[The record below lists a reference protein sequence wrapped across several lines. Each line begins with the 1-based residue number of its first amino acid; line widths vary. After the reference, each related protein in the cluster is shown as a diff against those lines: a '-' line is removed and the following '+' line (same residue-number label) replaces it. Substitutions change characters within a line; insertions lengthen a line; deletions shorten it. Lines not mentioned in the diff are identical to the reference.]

1 MPTPTSQRLILIVDD
16 EVDTIELI
24 RAAFSRSSCAVI
36 GAVTGRDGLRLARE
50 QRPALIL
57 IDLMMPELNGFELCR
72 QLRDDPTT
80 THIPRVIFSARE
92 SSADQA
98 EALAVGAD
106 RYLVKPV
113 GMKTLVGVVEGL
125 IDQRRAGAG
134 SN

>member
-1 MPTPTSQRLILIVDD
+1 MSQHLILIVDD
-16 EVDTIELI
+16 EVETIELVQ
-24 RAAFSRSSCAVI
+24 AAFRRSSCAVL

-50 QRPALIL
+50 RHPALIL

-80 THIPRVIFSARE
+80 AHIPRVIFSARE
-92 SSADQA
+92 SLAAQA

-113 GMKTLVGVVEGL
+113 GMKALVGLVEGL
-125 IDQRRAGAG
+125 IDQRRTG
-134 SN
+134 NEPD